1 MNFQRVV
8 DLAKRIR
15 QVGRGFLR
23 SPGFTFTA
31 VASIALSIGAI
42 TAMFSVIEAVL
53 LRPLPYHAPTRLVML
68 WSAVPGKDIQ
78 RNWTS
83 YPDIQDWK
91 RESRSFTGI
100 AAMLRLDSA
109 DLTGA
114 VPVERTKVG
123 RVSSEFFSVLGVRPV
138 LGRDWTREEEDHRAQ
153 VAVIS
158 HTFWQTHFAGA
169 HNAIGASVEIDH
181 KSAVVI
187 GVMPAGFDFPSSET
201 SIWIP
206 LSFISNWPAFLT
218 ARQADAFNAIARL
231 KPGISLQQAQQE
243 MDSISA
249 GLGSEY
255 PLFEAGKSINVV
267 PLTTELV
274 RPGTRTALWTL
285 FGAVFF
291 LLLIGCANVASLLL
305 ARQSSRERES
315 AIRTALGASRAR
327 LIRLQLLE
335 CLLLSLFSALPGIAL
350 AAVAIPVLRTF
361 GPTEIRGFGDVHLD
375 PAILIFCL
383 LVSLLTSLIFGLGPS
398 WINARRDPNTA
409 LKAGGRTVAGSVARR
424 RMGSVFMSSQIALA
438 MVLVTGTGLMI
449 RSLMRT
455 QNVDFGYQP
464 HGLLFLHLDAPSG
477 RDPASFYDEA
487 LRRIGAIP
495 GVQGAGAIDEQF
507 SDYVPDDVIELEG
520 RSQLSKDDQ
529 AATCGSH
536 VVSGAYFK
544 TAGVAL
550 LRGRYFASED
560 NAGSQPVAIVNQA
573 MARRFWPGEDPTGKR
588 FRYGVPGES
597 PSAWRT
603 VVGMVGDTLPNG
615 PESRSLPQFF
625 LPQDQAPQV
634 RSMDVIVRGAHDGL
648 SLAGDVRASILNLNP
663 EIPRFEISTFGSQ
676 LERLGNRRR
685 FQTWLLTV
693 FSTIAFVLAA
703 IGTYGLISYSV
714 TERTNELGIRMALGA
729 SRTDVLRLVLGQAIT
744 VTGVGLLVGSI
755 AALVF
760 SHAASGLLFGVSWA
774 DGLTMSVTISL
785 LLFVSLAAAY
795 VPARRATKIDPIIA
809 LSSE

>member
-1 MNFQRVV
+1 MSFQGIV
-8 DLAKRIR
+8 DLAKQTK
-15 QVGRGFLR
+15 QVARGLLR
-23 SPGFTFTA
+23 SPGFTFTV
-31 VASIALSIGAI
+31 VATIALSIGAI
-42 TAMFSVIEAVL
+42 TTMFSVIETVL
-53 LRPLPYHAPTRLVML
+53 LRPLPYQAPSHLVML

-91 RESRSFTGI
+91 RESRSFSGI
-100 AAMLRLDSA
+100 ATLLRLNTA

-114 VPVERTKVG
+114 VPVEHTNVG
-123 RVSSEFFSVLGVRPV
+123 RVSPEFFSVLGVEPM
-138 LGRDWTREEEDHRAQ
+138 LGRDWTREEEEHRAQ
-153 VAVIS
+153 VVVIS

-169 HNAIGASVEIDH
+169 RNVIGASVEIDH

-231 KPGISLQQAQQE
+231 EPGVTLQQAQQE
-243 MDSISA
+243 MNAIST
-249 GLGSEY
+249 GLSSEY

-267 PLTTELV
+267 PLTAELV
-274 RPGTRTALWTL
+274 APGTRTALWTL

-327 LIRLQLLE
+327 LIRLQMLE
-335 CLLLSLFSALPGIAL
+335 CLILSLFSALPGIAL

-361 GPTEIRGFGDVHLD
+361 GPTEIRGFGDIHLD
-375 PAILIFCL
+375 PAILFFCL
-383 LVSLLTSLIFGLGPS
+383 GVSLLSSLIFGLGPS
-398 WINARRDPNTA
+398 WINARRDPHAA
-409 LKAGGRTVAGSVARR
+409 LKAGGRTVAGSRARR

-449 RSLMRT
+449 RSLMRVE
-455 QNVDFGYQP
+455 NVDSGYQP
-464 HGLLFLHLDAPSG
+464 QGLLFLHLDAPSG
-477 RDPASFYDEA
+477 RDPAKFYDEA
-487 LRRIGAIP
+487 LERIGAIP

-520 RSQLSKDDQ
+520 RSQFSKDDQ

-536 VVSGAYFK
+536 VVGGSYFK
-544 TAGVAL
+544 TAGIPL
-550 LRGRYFASED
+550 LRGRSFASED
-560 NAGSQPVAIVNQA
+560 KAGSQPVAIVNQA
-573 MARRFWPGEDPTGKR
+573 MARRFWPGDDPTGKR

-603 VVGMVGDTLPNG
+603 VVGVVGDTLPNG
-615 PESRSLPQFF
+615 PESRSVPQFF
-625 LPQDQAPQV
+625 LPQDQAPYV
-634 RSMDVIVRGAHDGL
+634 RSMDVIVRGAQDGL
-648 SLAGDVRASILNLNP
+648 ALASDVRGAIMNLSP

-729 SRTDVLRLVLGQAIT
+729 SRGDVVRLVLGQAIT

-774 DGLTMSVTISL
+774 DGLTMSVTMGL

-795 VPARRATKIDPIIA
+795 VPARRATKIDPIVA

>member
-1 MNFQRVV
+1 MIFEGIV
-8 DLAKRIR
+8 DLSKQIR
-15 QVGRGFLR
+15 QVGRGLLR
-23 SPGFTFTA
+23 SPGFTFTG
-31 VASIALSIGAI
+31 VATIALTVGAI
-42 TAMFSVIEAVL
+42 TTMFSVVEAVL

-83 YPDIQDWK
+83 YPDIQDWN
-91 RESRSFTGI
+91 RESRSFSQI
-100 AAMLRLDSA
+100 ATMLRLDTA

-114 VPVERTKVG
+114 LPAERTHVG
-123 RVSSEFFSVLGVRPV
+123 RVSSGFFSVLGVKPM
-138 LGRDWTREEEDHRAQ
+138 LGRDWTPEEEEHRAQ

-158 HTFWQTHFAGA
+158 HTFWQTHFAGSPSV
-169 HNAIGASVEIDH
+169 IGASVEIDH

-187 GVMPAGFDFPSSET
+187 GVMPAGFDFPSAET

-231 KPGISLQQAQQE
+231 EPGVTLQQAQQE
-243 MDSISA
+243 MNAISA
-249 GLGSEY
+249 GLSREY

-267 PLTTELV
+267 PLTSELV
-274 RPGTRTALWTL
+274 GPGTRTALWTL

-327 LIRLQLLE
+327 LIRLQMLE

-350 AAVAIPVLRTF
+350 AAVAIPMLRTF
-361 GPTEIRGFGDVHLD
+361 GPTEIRGFGDIHLD

-383 LVSLLTSLIFGLGPS
+383 LVSLLSSLIFGLGPS
-398 WINARRDPNTA
+398 WINARRDPHAA
-409 LKAGGRTVAGSVARR
+409 LKAGGRTMAGSLARR
-424 RMGSVFMSSQIALA
+424 RMGSVFMSSQVALA

-449 RSLMRT
+449 RSLVRVE
-455 QNVDFGYQP
+455 NVDSGYQP
-464 HGLLFLHLDAPSG
+464 QGLLFLHLDAPSG
-477 RDPASFYDEA
+477 RDPANFFDEA
-487 LRRIGAIP
+487 LERIGAIP
-495 GVQGAGAIDEQF
+495 GVQGAGAIDAQF

-520 RSQLSKDDQ
+520 RSPFSKDDQ

-536 VVSGAYFK
+536 VVSDAYFK
-544 TAGVAL
+544 TAGVPL
-550 LRGRYFASED
+550 LRGRSFASED
-560 NAGSQPVAIVNQA
+560 KAGSQPVAIVNQA
-573 MARRFWPGEDPTGKR
+573 MAKRFWPGEDPAGKR

-603 VVGMVGDTLPNG
+603 VVGVVGDTLPNG

-625 LPQDQAPQV
+625 LPQDQAPYV
-634 RSMDVIVRGAHDGL
+634 PSMDVIVRGAHDGL
-648 SLAGDVRASILNLNP
+648 SLASDVRASILNLSP
-663 EIPRFEISTFGSQ
+663 EIPKFQISTFGSQ

-685 FQTWLLTV
+685 FQTWLLSV

-774 DGLTMSVTISL
+774 DGLTMSVTIGL